1 MRVALFGFDG
11 FRTLRWLAG
20 VSAVALCSV
29 QSVAAQGSNGTVTGT
44 VTGEAGQPIVGA
56 QVSLPGTTLGGVTN
70 GTGHYTIVN
79 VPPKDYRL
87 RAQHIG
93 YKLTEFP
100 ISVAAGATVT
110 HNFVMQTQVLSLDQV
125 VITGTAGAARQREV
139 GNSIATVDMANV
151 EQPPSDVGQL
161 LQGRTAGMTVTQS
174 SAAAGSGSMIRLR
187 GNVSVAMSNQ
197 PLVYV
202 DGVRIRSDGYAK
214 NVPFNGSD
222 LRSTND
228 VASPMNDIDPNDI
241 ERIEVIK
248 GAAAATLYGTEAA
261 AGVIQIFTKSGH
273 AGKPQWSF
281 QTDQGFYHEL
291 PFGPDPSSAPP
302 DDTIPQVYR
311 DSFPSRFAGLPN
323 VGVSR
328 SGGTSSYLFID
339 PWLRNAPEHHYS
351 LSVSG
356 GGDALKYFVSGLT
369 TDDDGVLPLDNERKQ
384 IARGN
389 FSFTP
394 VPNLLFDWNTSVTAD
409 NIHNTPAGNN
419 AQGLTLNAFRR
430 DRNYASNDRP
440 EAMNALLN
448 WDLTSAI
455 NHIVSGGTATW
466 SPTVNLMN
474 KFTFGYD
481 RAQIENRNLRPY
493 GFQPQPLGVLSDA
506 VSTYQTLTLDYAG
519 NYAIDVGRGL
529 RTTVSWGGQGVT
541 TDSRSTSAYDD
552 NFPGP
557 GNPVVGSGGD
567 PLGQESRQRVVNAGG
582 FGQALLGL
590 KDRYFLTLGLRID
603 GNSAFGKNLGL
614 QEYPKAA
621 FSWVASDE
629 HWWPKAI
636 SVMKVRSAWGESGRA
651 PGAFDA
657 VRTWTNASAGG
668 WAGNP
673 AFIPLNVGNPDL
685 GPERTGELEFG
696 FDATALD
703 DRLNTSF
710 TWFNRNITDALF
722 SVRQIPSLG
731 YDNSQLA
738 NVGKMQSHGLEL
750 TANYTVL
757 RHRDWDWSVGG
768 SIATNASKVKS
779 LGGAPDFS
787 IGTDA
792 WIMQGQPIPVIRSDN
807 TCLTNPDATGS
818 GGKLV
823 VPQFATDPGTQCIY
837 GANLP
842 THNYGMNTTL
852 DLPHGIVIDAR
863 GEYEGGGYMYD
874 GAGNAAVSRS
884 VRWPGCYDTYKKQD
898 LGQLDQITALQL
910 VRCTPSLTRSDYWIY
925 PSDYFKLRDV
935 SLSIPIPAHYIPR
948 ASSARLTLS
957 GHNVW
962 KWVNKDFPT
971 LDPETGNN
979 GGYDSRVRSMLEQVP
994 PPALF
999 LMSLHLVF

>member
-1 MRVALFGFDG
+1 MAAVGVI
-11 FRTLRWLAG
+11 TLGGAQIAG
-20 VSAVALCSV
+20 
-29 QSVAAQGSNGTVTGT
+29 AQGSTGTVTGA

-56 QVSLPGTTLGGVTN
+56 QVSLPGTALGSVTN

-79 VPPKDYRL
+79 VPARDYRL
-87 RAQHIG
+87 RAQRIG
-93 YKLTEFP
+93 YKLIEEP
-100 ISVAAGATVT
+100 ITVRAGATVT

-125 VITGTAGAARQREV
+125 VVTGTAGAARQREV
-139 GNSIATVDMANV
+139 GNSIATVDMSNV
-151 EQPPSDVGQL
+151 AEPPSDVGQL

-291 PFGPDPSSAPP
+291 PFGPDPSTAPP

-311 DSFPSRFAGLPN
+311 DSFPARFAGLPAA
-323 VGVSR
+323 GVSR

-356 GGDALKYFVSGLT
+356 GSDALKYFASGLT

-384 IARGN
+384 VARGN

-394 VPNLLFDWNTSVTAD
+394 IPNLLFDWNTSVTAD

-440 EAMNALLN
+440 EAMNALLD

-455 NHIVSGGTATW
+455 SHIVSGGTATW

-474 KFTFGYD
+474 KFTFGFD

-506 VSTYQTLTLDYAG
+506 VATYQTLTLDYAG
-519 NYAIDVGRGL
+519 NYAIGMGHGL

-541 TDSRSTSAYDD
+541 TDQRQTEAYDD

-567 PLGQESRQRVVNAGG
+567 PLGHETRQRVVNAGG
-582 FGQALLGL
+582 FGQALFGL

-603 GNSAFGKNLGL
+603 GNSAFGQNLGL
-614 QEYPKAA
+614 QDYPKAA

-629 HWWPKAI
+629 KWWPSVI
-636 SVMKVRSAWGESGRA
+636 SVMKIRSAWGQSGRA

-703 DRLNTSF
+703 ERLTTGF

-722 SVRQIPSLG
+722 NVRQIPSLG

-738 NVGKMQSHGLEL
+738 NVGSMESHGIEL
-750 TANYTVL
+750 TADYTVL

-768 SIATNASKVKS
+768 SIATNFSEVKS

-792 WIMQGQPIPVIRSDN
+792 WIMKGQPIPVIRSDN

-818 GGKLV
+818 DGKLV
-823 VPQFATDPGTQCIY
+823 VPVFATDPSTQCVY

-842 THNYGMNTTL
+842 THNYGINTTL

-874 GAGNAAVSRS
+874 GAGEAAVSRS

-910 VRCTPSLTRSDYWIY
+910 ERCTPALTRSDYWIY

-935 SLSIPIPAHYIPR
+935 SLSIPIPARYIPR

-971 LDPETGNN
+971 MDPETGNN
-979 GGYDSRVRSMLEQVP
+979 AGYDSPVRSMLEQVP

-999 LMSLHLVF
+999 LASLHLVF